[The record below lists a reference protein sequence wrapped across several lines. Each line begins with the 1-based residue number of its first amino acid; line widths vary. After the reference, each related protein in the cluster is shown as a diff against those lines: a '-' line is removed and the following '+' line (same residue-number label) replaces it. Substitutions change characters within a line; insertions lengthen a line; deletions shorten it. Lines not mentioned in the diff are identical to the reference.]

1 MKELMH
7 EINQNDL
14 TYYFKGNSARKK
26 IDDFSN
32 GIKLLK
38 KKTGEMKLEEAKKLR
53 NVFKSNLPEIPRGTY
68 KSEV

>member
-1 MKELMH
+1 MEELIH

-32 GIKLLK
+32 GIKL
-38 KKTGEMKLEEAKKLR
+38 
-53 NVFKSNLPEIPRGTY
+53 FKEKNW
-68 KSEV
+68 